1 MNPYKI
7 YLKGCLAVGVFLLAQ
22 LVGPLFAMALYV
34 AFDPSVSVDS
44 VLDDSFMTTRADVLI
59 LSLILA
65 DVIASVVLF
74 ATGLARLKASFV
86 PSGESARRVAVAV
99 LAAICGIFACDLLSE
114 QLALEDLLEDQF
126 LEMGRMPL
134 GIITLAI
141 LGPIVEELVFRE
153 ALQGTLLRGGCKA
166 WVAMVVSAASF
177 GLVHMNPAQIPFAFL
192 MGLIL
197 SYVYQKTGNI
207 FVTSIIHILNNSL
220 AVVQMNVLGDA
231 AKDFSMTEWVG
242 GPVVAWGA
250 IVVGCV
256 MCVGL
261 LRRL

>member
-7 YLKGCLAVGVFLLAQ
+7 YLKGSSAVGVFLLAQ
-22 LVGPLFAMALYV
+22 LVGPLMAMALYV
-34 AFDPSVSVDS
+34 AFNPSVSVGNA
-44 VLDDSFMTTRADVLI
+44 LDGSFMTTRVDVLI
-59 LSLILA
+59 LSLILTDA
-65 DVIASVVLF
+65 IACAVLF
-74 ATGLARLKASFV
+74 ATGLARLKASFM
-86 PSGESARRVAVAV
+86 PSGESVRRVAIAV
-99 LAAICGIFACDLLSE
+99 LAGICGIFACGLLSE
-114 QLALEDLLEDQF
+114 QLNLEDLLEDQF
-126 LEMGRMPL
+126 LEMGLMPL
-134 GIITLAI
+134 GIFTLAI
-141 LGPIVEELVFRE
+141 LGPIVEELTFRE
-153 ALQGTLLRGGCKA
+153 AFQGTLLRGGCKA
-166 WVAMVVSAASF
+166 WVAMVVSAACF

-242 GPVVAWGA
+242 GPLMAWGA

-256 MCVGL
+256 MCLGL